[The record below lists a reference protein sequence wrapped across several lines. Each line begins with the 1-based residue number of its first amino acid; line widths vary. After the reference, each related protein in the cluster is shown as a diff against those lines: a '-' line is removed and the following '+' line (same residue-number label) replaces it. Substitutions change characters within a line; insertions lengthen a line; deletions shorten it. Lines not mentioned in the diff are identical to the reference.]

1 MFSIFIMIFPFFLRS
16 KKKVASQMTTSFV
29 MLRIVEYLTDFILFM
44 VGVILNVL
52 LSRARTR
59 QYSTI
64 FHFLPNLSQIIFWAL
79 LKTSFFVIPIY
90 FFFVFVFF
98 FIKLFIL

>member
-1 MFSIFIMIFPFFLRS
+1 MKDVSFQFFPFP
-16 KKKVASQMTTSFV
+16 
-29 MLRIVEYLTDFILFM
+29 INFI
-44 VGVILNVL
+44 VGVVLNVL
-52 LSRARTR
+52 LSRAGTR